1 MRWLIACLAISV
13 MAASASA
20 GPYSEA
26 HYDSGNI
33 FDAPVEGLPS
43 GVPSLEFLGW
53 ANGYVNYLPA
63 VVGSSTWMDP
73 TKALG
78 PVTGNQFDIV
88 ALGDLD
94 AAAILAGDPA
104 GEITMTFAGPI
115 RDGVDADFA
124 VFENTFLESGNSQA
138 FSELA
143 YVEVSSDGANFAR
156 FESDSLTPGP
166 ITQYG
171 SLNTTDVYNLAGKH
185 VNNNGSAWG
194 TPFDLDDLSDHAL
207 VLGGLLD
214 LQAVT
219 HVRVV
224 DIPGSGDFLDGDGD
238 PIYDAWVTLGSG
250 GFDLEAVG
258 VLNQR
263 PDFDG
268 DGDVD
273 DGDLDLLCAA
283 VRAGSDDLQYDF
295 DNDGDVDEDD
305 LAAMAGQ
312 AVETV
317 VGVGT
322 ALGDANLDGVVN
334 ATDLA
339 VMQVHFGLS
348 PKGWGHAN
356 ANTDEIINATDLA
369 IMATTFGY
377 VAPTGAVPE
386 PTTIALLTTGLAGL
400 IGRRRR
406 T

>member
-1 MRWLIACLAISV
+1 MSV
-13 MAASASA
+13 MAAAATA
-20 GPYSEA
+20 GPYSA
-26 HYDSGNI
+26 AQSDPGNL
-33 FDAPVEGLPS
+33 FDAPVEGLPGGAVS
-43 GVPSLEFLGW
+43 PEFLGW
-53 ANGYVNYLPA
+53 ASGYLDYLPA
-63 VVGSSTWMDP
+63 VVGASTWMDP

-78 PVTGNQFDIV
+78 PVTGDQFDIV
-88 ALGDLD
+88 ALGDLN
-94 AAAILAGDPA
+94 AAAIAAGDSP
-104 GEITMTFAGPI
+104 GEITLTFDVPL
-115 RDGVDADFA
+115 RDGLDADFA
-124 VFENTFLESGNSQA
+124 VFENTFLESGISQA
-138 FSELA
+138 FAELA
-143 YVEVSSDGANFAR
+143 YVEVSSDGVNFAR
-156 FESDSLTPGP
+156 FESDSLTAAPVS
-166 ITQYG
+166 QYG
-171 SLNTTDVYNLAGKH
+171 SLNTTNVYNLAGKH
-185 VNNNGSAWG
+185 VNNNGNAWG

-207 VLGGLLD
+207 VLGGQLD

-224 DIPGSGDFLDGDGD
+224 DVPGSGDFLDGDGD
-238 PIYDAWVTLGSG
+238 PIYDAWVTMGSG

-263 PDFDG
+263 PDFDL

-273 DGDLDLLCAA
+273 DGDLDWLSAII
-283 VRAGSDDLQYDF
+283 RAGSSDMQYDF

-312 AVETV
+312 AVETA

-339 VMQVHFGLS
+339 VMKANFGFS
-348 PKGWGHAN
+348 PKGWGAGN
-356 ANTDEIINATDLA
+356 ANTDEVINATDLA
-369 IMATTFGY
+369 IMATTFGF

-386 PTTIALLTTGLAGL
+386 PTTMLLLTTGLAGL